1 MIRRTL
7 VLIPLL
13 AACSVL
19 PDRPAIDQRRFPL
32 DPARPPGARRGPA
45 RRSLLVRLL
54 RWAPGLDARGLRA
67 LTAEG
72 NETTDFY
79 NEWTAPPSDLAEAA
93 LRRWLGEARLFSAI
107 LTPGTRATADLIL
120 EAELNQLRAEPSLG
134 RARAAISGVLL
145 ADGGAGTRLLTQFS
159 VEAQAPLAATRGSGA
174 ASAATGASGAASAA
188 TPEAAAAAMTAALG
202 NVLAMVEA
210 RLAPFA

>member
-1 MIRRTL
+1 MIRRS
-7 VLIPLL
+7 LILLPIL

-32 DPARPPGARRGPA
+32 DPARPPGTRRGPA
-45 RRSLLVRLL
+45 RRSLLVRLI

-67 LTAEG
+67 LTPAG

-93 LRRWLGEARLFSAI
+93 LRRWLTEARLFSAL

-120 EAELNQLRAEPSLG
+120 EAELNQLRAEPGRG
-134 RARAAISGVLL
+134 RARAGIAGVLL
-145 ADGGAGTRLLTQFS
+145 SDGGAGTRLLTQFA
-159 VEAQAPLAATRGSGA
+159 VEAEAPLAATRTSGAASATRGSGA
-174 ASAATGASGAASAA
+174 ASAATPNASAA
-188 TPEAAAAAMTAALG
+188 AMSAALG
-202 NVLAMVEA
+202 NALAIVEA